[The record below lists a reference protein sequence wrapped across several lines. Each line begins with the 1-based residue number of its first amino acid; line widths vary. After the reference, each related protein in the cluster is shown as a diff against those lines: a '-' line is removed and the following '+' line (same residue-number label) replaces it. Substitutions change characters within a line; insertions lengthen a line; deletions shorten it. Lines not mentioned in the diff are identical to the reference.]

1 MFHSLPS
8 VCGPSLPH
16 PRAGSGSPRPPLP
29 DYESFD
35 KLLRLVCLKPLPV
48 AGNSHLAGYLALH
61 LPEVA
66 AHIGYDDLGVLH
78 LEIGV
83 LKLAVRG
90 AIANRDWSAV
100 NRYFAEVAAMM
111 EDAGPEVFDAISISL
126 LGSLFYGETALNFQK
141 ARTLLPD
148 TLRLALD
155 IVEQHYRDIKA
166 EA

>member
-8 VCGPSLPH
+8 RFGPSLPH
-16 PRAGSGSPRPPLP
+16 LRSGSGAPRAPLP

-35 KLLRLVCLKPLPV
+35 KLLRLVYLKPLHV
-48 AGNSHLAGYLALH
+48 AGNSRLAGYLALH

-66 AHIGYDDLGVLH
+66 ARIGYDDLGVLH

-83 LKLAVRG
+83 LKLAVRE

-100 NRYFAEVAAMM
+100 SRYFAEVAAMM
-111 EDAGPEVFDAISISL
+111 EDAGPELFDAINVSF
-126 LGSLFYGETALNFQK
+126 LGSLFYGETALNTRK
-141 ARTLLPD
+141 ARALLPEP
-148 TLRLALD
+148 LRLALD
-155 IVEQHYRDIKA
+155 IVEQHYREVEA